1 MKRDSLLYL
10 VDIIENSGDAERF
23 SADMSYEQFTANK
36 MAVNAVIRS
45 IEIIGEAAKH
55 IPQDIRAMDASI
67 PWKEMAGMRDKCIH
81 DYVAV
86 DFDVVWTAVK
96 KELPQIRAK
105 VKALLES
112 AKKAGK
118 K

>member
-1 MKRDSLLYL
+1 
-10 VDIIENSGDAERF
+10 
-23 SADMSYEQFTANK
+23 

-55 IPQDIRAMDASI
+55 IPQDIRAMGASV

-96 KELPQIRAK
+96 TELPQIRTQ
-105 VKALLES
+105 VKDLLES
-112 AKKAGK
+112 AKKSGK
-118 K
+118 E